1 MWLKSYELE
10 IEEKLT
16 GSFDVCKLV
25 SKKNAAILFFNNK
38 GEKLIEWMMIL
49 KGLRKGQTLV
59 ICTCPSP
66 HLTWTC
72 WNSPSHLQPHS
83 WLLHL
88 TSSSKISRLN
98 ALSTYAFNKE
108 KIRYNTV
115 LILAV
120 V

>member
-1 MWLKSYELE
+1 MDDDSEGV
-10 IEEKLT
+10 EKRSNFGYMHLP
-16 GSFDVCKLV
+16 L
-25 SKKNAAILFFNNK
+25 
-38 GEKLIEWMMIL
+38 
-49 KGLRKGQTLV
+49 
-59 ICTCPSP
+59 PSPLLP

-72 WNSPSHLQPHS
+72 WNSPSHLQPQS

-108 KIRYNTV
+108 KIRYNIV